1 MNVKFL
7 GWRPAASPHH
17 PFLDGKQRW
26 SARSRHLLEE
36 TQALCLG
43 WLENAVERSLLEF
56 ERQLSQQVAQSRDS
70 RVQQQL
76 LDSRHLLTIGSAALA
91 RDFLDQVTHGFEQ
104 LDAINAP
111 EPLESESWSLLD
123 TAEQDL
129 QAALDRIAA
138 QSAWRSGALLY
149 ELGYRFAVLMGCPP
163 LEGLQLPL
171 GPHALAQAWRN
182 ASARLAMPFAHQL
195 ILLQSFEQNL
205 IETLGPLYETINEH
219 LQADG
224 ILPNLRPY
232 AHVRQHA
239 AGKTG
244 TAEAAPYPPISGAAS
259 PAAPAA
265 DNSIDN
271 LLQLR
276 QLLAQHRSAP
286 RPQDPGVVQYAS
298 NEQLQEALYRLGRE
312 QAQQSSHSHSG
323 LRDTRRLHDALLA
336 QFNGGTL
343 ADMART
349 GLSDAQYDT
358 LELLGLLV
366 QALANQL
373 HPGNRAQ
380 AMLDRLHLPL
390 LRLALNDPRFF
401 EASPHPARKLLETVA
416 QTAYDWLEGSD
427 GAADLELANK
437 LEEVL
442 QRASEEPPSSTLY
455 TALHQDIES
464 HMAVL
469 TRKARINERRQIEAM
484 QGRERLELARQQ
496 ASAVLATRFERA
508 APRGLL
514 RVLLE
519 RAWSDVLA
527 LTLLRHGEHSEE
539 FFNQLRLTDQLLGRL
554 PTADRLQLRHQVE
567 HGLLQIGM
575 PENEAQHVAKRL
587 LEQPDVAAVG
597 RLSPND
603 DLAQTLA
610 QRQRLG
616 GDLPGGSEMPE
627 APPLDEL
634 ESQILDR
641 LQQLPFGTWFEFRDA
656 ANEQVSRC
664 KLAWYSP
671 RSGRSLLLNRRGTRT
686 EMSLGQLASA
696 VAQGQA
702 SQLSRS
708 RQNVFERAWRSFASE
723 LGAANDSGDAE
734 SRLGFRA

>member
-26 SARSRHLLEE
+26 PARSRHLLEE

-56 ERQLSQQVAQSRDS
+56 ERQLTQQVTQSRDP

-76 LDSRHLLTIGSAALA
+76 LDSRHLLTVGSAALA

-111 EPLESESWSLLD
+111 EPPESESWSLLD

-138 QSAWRSGALLY
+138 QSAWRSGVLLY

-171 GPHALAQAWRN
+171 GPHALTQAWRN
-182 ASARLAMPFAHQL
+182 ASTRLAMPLAHQL
-195 ILLQSFEQNL
+195 ILLQSFEQNV
-205 IETLGPLYETINEH
+205 IDTLAPLYETINEH

-224 ILPNLRPY
+224 ILPHLRPY
-232 AHVRQHA
+232 AHVRHVPI
-239 AGKTG
+239 GKTG
-244 TAEAAPYPPISGAAS
+244 APDVAPYPPIMAAGAVS
-259 PAAPAA
+259 APIA
-265 DNSIDN
+265 DNSIGN

-276 QLLAQHRSAP
+276 QLLAQHRREP
-286 RPQDPGVVQYAS
+286 RQQEAGVVQYAS
-298 NEQLQEALYRLGRE
+298 NEQLQEALHQLGLKQE
-312 QAQQSSHSHSG
+312 QQSHSG
-323 LRDTRRLHDALLA
+323 LRDARGLHDALLA
-336 QFNGGTL
+336 QFNSGTL
-343 ADMART
+343 ADMAKT

-358 LELLGLLV
+358 VELLGLLV

-380 AMLDRLHLPL
+380 AMLDRLHIPL
-390 LRLALNDPRFF
+390 LRLALDDPRFF

-416 QTAYDWLEGSD
+416 QTAYDWLEGND
-427 GAADLELANK
+427 GAADQELAST
-437 LEEVL
+437 LEQVL
-442 QRASEEPPSSTLY
+442 QRANNEPPSSALY
-455 TALHQDIES
+455 TALHQEIES

-554 PTADRLQLRHQVE
+554 PNADRLQLRHQVE

-575 PENEAQHVAKRL
+575 PENEAQHVARRL

-616 GDLPGGSEMPE
+616 GGLPSGSDVVDTL
-627 APPLDEL
+627 PLDDL
-634 ESQILDR
+634 ENQILDR

-656 ANEQVSRC
+656 ANAQVSRC
-664 KLAWYSP
+664 KLAWYSA
-671 RSGRSLLLNRRGTRT
+671 RSGRSLLVNRRGTRT

-696 VAQGQA
+696 VAQGHA

-708 RQNVFERAWRSFASE
+708 RQNVFERAWRSFANE
-723 LGAANDSGDAE
+723 LGAANDPSDAE
-734 SRLGFRA
+734 SRVGFRA

>member
-1 MNVKFL
+1 MKFL
-7 GWRPAASPHH
+7 GWRPAPSPHH

-26 SARSRHLLEE
+26 PARSRHLLEE

-56 ERQLSQQVAQSRDS
+56 ERQLNQLVAQSRDS

-76 LDSRHLLTIGSAALA
+76 LDSRHLLTVGSTALA

-111 EPLESESWSLLD
+111 EPPESESWSLLD

-182 ASARLAMPFAHQL
+182 ASTRLAMPLAHQL

-232 AHVRQHA
+232 AHVRHIPV
-239 AGKTG
+239 GRTG
-244 TAEAAPYPPISGAAS
+244 GADVAPYPPITGAGEAS
-259 PAAPAA
+259 APAA
-265 DNSIDN
+265 DSIGN
-271 LLQLR
+271 LLKLR
-276 QLLAQHRSAP
+276 QLLAQHRGEP
-286 RPQDPGVVQYAS
+286 RRQEAGVVQYAS
-298 NEQLQEALYRLGRE
+298 NEQLQEALHRLE
-312 QAQQSSHSHSG
+312 LEQSSQSRAG
-323 LRDTRRLHDALLA
+323 LRDARHLHDALLA
-336 QFNGGTL
+336 QFNRGTL
-343 ADMART
+343 SDMAKT

-373 HPGNRAQ
+373 HPGNRMQ

-390 LRLALNDPRFF
+390 LRMALDDPRFF
-401 EASPHPARKLLETVA
+401 EASPHPARKLLETVT
-416 QTAYDWLEGSD
+416 QTAFDWLDGSD
-427 GAADLELANK
+427 DAADQELTSK
-437 LEEVL
+437 LEQVL
-442 QRASEEPPSSTLY
+442 QRASDEPPSSALY
-455 TALHQDIES
+455 TALHQEIEA

-539 FFNQLRLTDQLLGRL
+539 FFNQLRLTDQLLGRI
-554 PTADRLQLRHQVE
+554 PNADRLQLRHQVE

-575 PENEAQHVAKRL
+575 PENEAQHVARRL

-616 GDLPGGSEMPE
+616 GQLGGGD
-627 APPLDEL
+627 AVQTLPLDEL
-634 ESQILDR
+634 ESQILNR

-671 RSGRSLLLNRRGTRT
+671 RSGRSLMINRRGTRT
-686 EMSLGQLASA
+686 EMSLSQLASA

-708 RQNVFERAWRSFASE
+708 RQNVFERAWRTFASE
-723 LGAANDSGDAE
+723 LGAANDPGDAE
-734 SRLGFRA
+734 SRVGFRV